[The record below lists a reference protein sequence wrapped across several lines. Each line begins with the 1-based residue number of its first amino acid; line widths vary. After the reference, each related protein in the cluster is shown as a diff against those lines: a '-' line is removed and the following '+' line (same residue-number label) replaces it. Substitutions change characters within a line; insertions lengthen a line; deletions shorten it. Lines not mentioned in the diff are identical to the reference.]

1 LRIFIILFIT
11 TITLI
16 GVLSQASA
24 SCASLE
30 SKPSVSLELQNYSSI
45 TNQSFPPQGQQTSA
59 HHHAGSAHH
68 NCHLGHCVF
77 ILSSLV
83 ALSPLSPDQI
93 LEFTDLS
100 VVISDFPTSLFRP
113 PIA

>member
-1 LRIFIILFIT
+1 MRIFIILFIT

-59 HHHAGSAHH
+59 HH